1 MNNAKI
7 EQRKE
12 TAQTWFEALRDRLL
26 TALEELEDAL
36 PAGAPLSDRPAGR
49 FKRTAWQRTDHTGAQ
64 PISGLPAI
72 GNVDAGAGPGG
83 GGVMAMM
90 QGRVFEKIGVHVC
103 TVFGEFAPEFRNEIT
118 GPADDPRFYASGIA
132 LIADPH
138 NP

>member
-1 MNNAKI
+1 MNSAKP

-26 TALEELEDAL
+26 VALEGAEDAL

-64 PISGLPAI
+64 PISGLPEI
-72 GNVDAGAGPGG
+72 GNANAGPAGAGLG

-90 QGRVFEKIGVHVC
+90 QGRVFEKVGVHVS
-103 TVFGEFAPEFRNEIT
+103 TVFGEFAPEFRNEI
-118 GPADDPRFYASGIA
+118 PAA
-132 LIADPH
+132 AD
-138 NP
+138 